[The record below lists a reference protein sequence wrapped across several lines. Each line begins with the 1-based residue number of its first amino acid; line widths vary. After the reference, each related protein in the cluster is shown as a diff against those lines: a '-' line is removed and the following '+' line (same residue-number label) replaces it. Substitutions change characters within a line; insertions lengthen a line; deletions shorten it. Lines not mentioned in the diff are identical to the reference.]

1 MLPLYALPFGFWFVI
16 LNPGFISSDD
26 VIQKVISFK
35 ICITKSST
43 YT

>member
-1 MLPLYALPFGFWFVI
+1 MLPLYALPFGFWFMV

-26 VIQKVISFK
+26 ANQEVISFN
-35 ICITKSST
+35 IYITKPST